1 MASPRY
7 TLRRVGAT
15 ATPAQALTLANQLR
29 PFFVGPPANGGAGAA
44 SYLHP
49 QPTASA
55 TWTINHNLGYRPAVS
70 VLSVGGMLM
79 LAEVQHTSV
88 NQAVVYFDQPT
99 SGQAACS

>member
-1 MASPRY
+1 MIKPRY
-7 TLRRVGAT
+7 TLRRAGAT
-15 ATPAQALTLANQLR
+15 NTPAQGIALANALR

-44 SYLHP
+44 SYLHT
-49 QPTASA
+49 QSVASA
-55 TWTINHNLGYRPAVS
+55 TWTVNHNLGYRPAVS